1 MGVVTILFRE
11 MKLIDLHTHR
21 SDRAGIVSIYNAKEE
36 EDVAQLDRNCS
47 VGIHPWYVS
56 DVDIEERIAVVEEKS
71 NLRNVVAIGECG
83 LDKVCSTDFGLQMQA
98 FEAMIAI
105 SERVCKPLIIHCVKA
120 FDELIA
126 AKIRF
131 EPKQTWVIHGFRGN
145 EFQEKQ
151 LLSKGFCFSIGEKFN
166 ANAIKVIPLNSLFL
180 ETDESS
186 VSIELIYQAVAFQK
200 GISVEELSLQVVS
213 NVNNRFKIDL

>member
-1 MGVVTILFRE
+1 
-11 MKLIDLHTHR
+11 MKLFDFHTHR
-21 SDRAGIVSIYNAKEE
+21 VPLLGEVAIYNAKVE
-36 EDVAQLDRNCS
+36 EDVETIS
-47 VGIHPWYVS
+47 GFVSIGIHPWYIDQSKLDEQIGIVANK
-56 DVDIEERIAVVEEKS
+56 VKLS
-71 NLRNVVAIGECG
+71 NVLAIGECG
-83 LDKVCSTDFGLQMQA
+83 LDKVCSTDFKLQIQA

-145 EFQEKQ
+145 EFQAKQ

-186 VSIELIYQAVAFQK
+186 VSIESIYQAVAFQK